1 MQCIQNPEEEVRST
15 GAAAINSPYSL
26 SYVDA
31 GVDSAVMSSEI
42 GVAIEI
48 RK

>member
-1 MQCIQNPEEEVRST
+1 MQYIQNPEEEVRST

-26 SYVDA
+26 PYVDA
-31 GVDSAVMSSEI
+31 NIDYSVMSSEI